1 MSSISWLDSSADE
14 QRRVREIVALFSDK
28 GTLDELGIG
37 QIRDAFSDALFP
49 GTSTIQTRARYFLLV
64 PWAFQQATESGPAKT
79 VLARA
84 DRNERRL
91 IEGLRRAGAVD
102 GLIGKQA
109 GAKVKN
115 LPSAIYWSG
124 LTRFGIL
131 TRPMPPSQVGRSRL
145 RDTEA
150 EELAERDDGDWS
162 ATLPPRP
169 VDFPGEVPEG
179 FELSFEEASW
189 LRDRIL
195 TSVPDSLLAHL
206 ITQNEV
212 PASNVDAP
220 WDDPS
225 TEAAPPKLRAL
236 LDQAK
241 QFSLAMEGASLLYN
255 LLVAERYVEAG
266 NTTVGDLRE
275 PYAERLES
283 WGAAITQA
291 RSELL
296 TWNRTEMWRIAT
308 DISPQIGGLTRQFVD
323 DWIDAVING
332 RATKAATDE
341 SLRSMIERREQLK
354 KGNQARLT
362 NARRLATWSGASGS
376 QALVFRWPTVRTLV
390 TDIQKGMGN
399 AGT

>member
-37 QIRDAFSDALFP
+37 QIRDAFSDTLFP

-91 IEGLRRAGAVD
+91 IEGLRKAGAVD
-102 GLIGKQA
+102 GLIGRQA

-169 VDFPGEVPEG
+169 ADFPGEVPEG

-206 ITQNEV
+206 ITQDEV
-212 PASNVDAP
+212 PSSNVDAP
-220 WDDPS
+220 WDDLS
-225 TEAAPPKLRAL
+225 TQSAPPKLKAS

-241 QFSLAMEGASLLYN
+241 QLSLAMEGASLLYN
-255 LLVAERYVEAG
+255 LLVAERYADAG
-266 NTTVGDLRE
+266 YTTVADLRE
-275 PYAERLES
+275 PYAERLKS
-283 WGAAITQA
+283 WGAAITEA
-291 RSELL
+291 RTALR
-296 TWNRTEMWRIAT
+296 TWDRADMWRIAT
-308 DISPQIGGLTRQFVD
+308 NIAPQIGVLTRQFVD
-323 DWIDAVING
+323 DWIDAVISG
-332 RATKAATDE
+332 RANDAATDVG
-341 SLRSMIERREQLK
+341 LRSMIERREQLK
-354 KGNQARLT
+354 KGNQSRLT

-390 TDIQKGMGN
+390 TDIQRGMGN